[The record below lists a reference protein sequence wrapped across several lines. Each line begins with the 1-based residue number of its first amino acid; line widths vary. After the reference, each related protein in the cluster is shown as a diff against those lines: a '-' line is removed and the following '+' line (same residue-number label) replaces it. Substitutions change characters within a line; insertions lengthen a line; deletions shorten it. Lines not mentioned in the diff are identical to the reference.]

1 MQRNLTGY
9 ENCMFKLKLLGE
21 DRDNI
26 QNKINDIKIFSE
38 LGEFFFLPL
47 KTYSSGMQLRLSF
60 SVSILCQ
67 HDILIMDEWLSVGDD
82 GFQKK
87 AMNRMNDIIEK
98 SKILVVASQSK
109 KC

>member
-1 MQRNLTGY
+1 
-9 ENCMFKLKLLGE
+9 
-21 DRDNI
+21 
-26 QNKINDIKIFSE
+26 
-38 LGEFFFLPL
+38 
-47 KTYSSGMQLRLSF
+47 MQLRLSF

-109 KC
+109 EVLKKLCNKIVSLQDGVIINEE